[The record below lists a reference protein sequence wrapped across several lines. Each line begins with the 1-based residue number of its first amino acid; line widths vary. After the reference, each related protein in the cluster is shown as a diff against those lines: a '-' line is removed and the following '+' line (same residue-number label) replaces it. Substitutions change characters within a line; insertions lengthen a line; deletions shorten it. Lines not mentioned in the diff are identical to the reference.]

1 MKEFIGGML
10 GALVVA
16 GVVLTIMIDV
26 IKGVY

>member
-1 MKEFIGGML
+1 MKDIMWFML

-26 IKGVY
+26 IKGV

>member
-1 MKEFIGGML
+1 MKDIMGFML
-10 GALVVA
+10 GVALLA

>member
-1 MKEFIGGML
+1 MKELIWGML

>member
-1 MKEFIGGML
+1 MKDIMWFML

>member
-1 MKEFIGGML
+1 MKDIMWFIL
-10 GALVVA
+10 GVAVLA